1 MNAPI
6 KKAAVGA
13 ADQKSFNAEFTAIY
27 TVNGDNS
34 TQSQRDR
41 LLDALKEGPVTTLS
55 ARQTLD
61 VMHPAARAQELRERG
76 HNIVTVWSHN
86 FTSEG
91 NQHRVAKYVL
101 IPRCSETMEM
111 AEKKRQGRL
120 FDDEKNGG
128 HR

>member
-1 MNAPI
+1 M

-13 ADQKSFNAEFTAIY
+13 ASKKPFIAEFTAIY

-34 TQSQRDR
+34 TQSQRNR
-41 LLDALKEGPVTTLS
+41 LLDALKKGPVTTLS

-76 HNIVTVWSHN
+76 HSIITVWSHD

-91 NQHRVAKYVL
+91 NRHRVAKYVL
-101 IPRCSETMEM
+101 MP
-111 AEKKRQGRL
+111 
-120 FDDEKNGG
+120 GG
-128 HR
+128 PA